1 MGVVTNNWIDD
12 MKPSVKEIDLYI
24 NDIDVIVESC
34 KVGIRKPDKAIYQL
48 ACHQLGVDP
57 QQVST
62 KFLIIKLLSLTGCIF
77 G

>member
-1 MGVVTNNWIDD
+1 MVTNNWIDD

-62 KFLIIKLLSLTGCIF
+62 KFLIIKLLSSTGCIF